1 MFVLP
6 INLVQAISKAVRR
19 AEYQAMR
26 EAYLRQPE
34 SEPDADDWS
43 TGEAYEH

>member
-1 MFVLP
+1 VFALP
-6 INLVQAISKAVRR
+6 INLVQAIRKAVRR

-26 EAYLRQPE
+26 EAYLKHPD

-43 TGEAYEH
+43 TAEAYEP